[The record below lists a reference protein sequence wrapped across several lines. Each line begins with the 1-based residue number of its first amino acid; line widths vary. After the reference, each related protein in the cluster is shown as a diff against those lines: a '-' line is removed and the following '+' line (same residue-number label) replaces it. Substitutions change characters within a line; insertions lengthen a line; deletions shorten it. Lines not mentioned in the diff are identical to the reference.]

1 MFFWKN
7 LSKIWSLI
15 IVIPQYKYLLLLQV
29 IAGFANILSFPLLIP
44 VLDLVKGEDIATNN
58 FIIDYL
64 IVIIQYLGLPI
75 NIGILLA
82 FISLLV
88 LFSLFLNSL
97 VIVLAQ
103 FEQYKLFERKTLVF
117 LDAYL
122 SANWSWIMNTNTG
135 EINHALYS
143 EAASWSE
150 TGFQALKV
158 LSTVIQAATLL
169 LVAFVINTKAT
180 LIVFIIISAIMI
192 VNAYLTIYIKR
203 QSRSKNAEQQVFSEF
218 VQSVQQNRKFLKT
231 CPDQDSINAQ
241 VKAITGSIVKKAK
254 NISFRNQLISLW
266 TQSGGFVSII
276 ILILFY
282 DYIGFTYSELL
293 VILLVMLQLLP
304 KFLAIANAYS
314 AFSISYPIYTSFND
328 RLNQSISN
336 FESYGSADFKFDS
349 PIVFNNI
356 SFSHHKSSPILQD
369 LSFSIPM
376 NKTICIVGK
385 SGAGKSTVLDLLTGL
400 IIPHSG
406 SISYGSIDNSQ
417 VNYSKLRS
425 DIAYV
430 GQETTLFPGTILENL
445 VFRCS
450 HVSYQEVIEVCEM
463 VQISDFVNDLPLG
476 LNTKV
481 GENGISLSGGQRQR
495 LALGRALKSSKAS
508 FAR

>member
-1 MFFWKN
+1 
-7 LSKIWSLI
+7 
-15 IVIPQYKYLLLLQV
+15 
-29 IAGFANILSFPLLIP
+29 
-44 VLDLVKGEDIATNN
+44 
-58 FIIDYL
+58 
-64 IVIIQYLGLPI
+64 
-75 NIGILLA
+75 
-82 FISLLV
+82 
-88 LFSLFLNSL
+88 
-97 VIVLAQ
+97 
-103 FEQYKLFERKTLVF
+103 
-117 LDAYL
+117 
-122 SANWSWIMNTNTG
+122 
-135 EINHALYS
+135 
-143 EAASWSE
+143 
-150 TGFQALKV
+150 
-158 LSTVIQAATLL
+158 
-169 LVAFVINTKAT
+169 
-180 LIVFIIISAIMI
+180 
-192 VNAYLTIYIKR
+192 
-203 QSRSKNAEQQVFSEF
+203 
-218 VQSVQQNRKFLKT
+218 
-231 CPDQDSINAQ
+231 
-241 VKAITGSIVKKAK
+241 
-254 NISFRNQLISLW
+254 
-266 TQSGGFVSII
+266 
-276 ILILFY
+276 
-282 DYIGFTYSELL
+282 
-293 VILLVMLQLLP
+293 MLQLLP

-495 LALGRALKSSKAS
+495 LALGRALLSRPKLLLLDEATSALDLTTESIIRQTINNLNGTLTIVIVTHRIESTRDADQVFLLSDCKISPLFIDSTDSLNRSNSS
-508 FAR
+508 FMDQ